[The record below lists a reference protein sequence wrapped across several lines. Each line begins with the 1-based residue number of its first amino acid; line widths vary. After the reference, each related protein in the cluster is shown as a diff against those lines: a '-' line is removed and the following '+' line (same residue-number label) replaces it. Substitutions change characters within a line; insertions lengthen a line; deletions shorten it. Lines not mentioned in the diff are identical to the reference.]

1 MLIWLP
7 PDSNGGGDKKGDYIS
22 FCLNYDNTSQNGFKA
37 PDFAMSVSVSDFRFL
52 PCGFP
57 LLRLEDPITW

>member
-1 MLIWLP
+1 MVVEIRKEITTLASVLTM
-7 PDSNGGGDKKGDYIS
+7 
-22 FCLNYDNTSQNGFKA
+22 DNTSQNGLKA
-37 PDFAMSVSVSDFRFL
+37 LDFAMSVSVSDFRFL

>member
-1 MLIWLP
+1 MVVEIRKEITTLASVLTM
-7 PDSNGGGDKKGDYIS
+7 
-22 FCLNYDNTSQNGFKA
+22 DNTSQNGLKA